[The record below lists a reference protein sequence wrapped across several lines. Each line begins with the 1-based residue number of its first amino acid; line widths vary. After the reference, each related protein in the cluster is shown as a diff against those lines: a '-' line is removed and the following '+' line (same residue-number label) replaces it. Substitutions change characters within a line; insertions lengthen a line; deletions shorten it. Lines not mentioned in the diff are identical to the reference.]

1 MNKYYTAVAAMV
13 VFFMVIMLI
22 SVKFNIALAEKRRRA
37 SAVLFGLIIIGVI
50 CEWSGIMLNGAS
62 PSLIPLHTFVKTVEL
77 CLSPFIGL
85 LCGRSFS
92 DSKLESTIFY
102 ILCGNAVLEV
112 VSAFS
117 GTIFYV
123 DAENVYHHGSLYVIY
138 LAAYAIG
145 IFYFVGRAAGI
156 SRQFQGKYGI
166 SIFLVVLFVL
176 GCISVQLID
185 SAIKVDWLAISIG
198 AIMLYKFY
206 GDMLLQI
213 DGLTGALNRWAYE
226 NTLQTLNNK
235 AILLFFDVDKFKP
248 INDTYGHAVGDT
260 CLVEV
265 AECLRKAYG
274 NYGMCFRY
282 GGDEFCVIMTRALD
296 RVDKATGDFH
306 KELEKRK
313 EDNEWMPTVSCGYAE
328 FDPVKDDVQ
337 EAMKRADE
345 MMYQY
350 KEAHR
355 E

>member
-13 VFFMVIMLI
+13 VFSMIIMLV

-50 CEWSGIMLNGAS
+50 CEWSGIMLNGAN
-62 PSLIPLHTFVKTVEL
+62 PSLIPLHTVVKTIEL
-77 CLSPFIGL
+77 SFSPFIGL

-92 DSKLESTIFY
+92 DSKIESTIFC
-102 ILCGNAVLEV
+102 ILCGNVVLEI
-112 VSAFS
+112 VSAFT

-123 DAENVYHHGSLYVIY
+123 DAGNVYHHGSLYGIY
-138 LAAYAIG
+138 LAAYALG

-176 GCISVQLID
+176 VCIIVQLID

-213 DGLTGALNRWAYE
+213 DGLTGILNRWAYE
-226 NTLQTLNNK
+226 NTLRTLNKK
-235 AILLFFDVDKFKP
+235 AILLFFDVDKFKS
-248 INDTYGHAVGDT
+248 INDTYGHATGDT
-260 CLVEV
+260 CLEEV
-265 AECLRKAYG
+265 ADCIRKTYG

-296 RVDKATGDFH
+296 RVEKATGEFH
-306 KELEKRK
+306 QELEKRK
-313 EDNEWMPTVSCGYAE
+313 EDNKWMPKVSCGYAL
-328 FDPVKDDVQ
+328 FDPETDDIQ
-337 EAMKRADE
+337 ETMKQADE

-350 KEAHR
+350 KEANR
-355 E
+355 